1 MRTLL
6 LECDLDSMI
15 CDPPSQALK
24 ADSQLLVTP
33 HIPPRGCNRTADLDT
48 LSINASRWIYIFPPR
63 SFVPSLGGWPGLVHH
78 CAGRTTVIHRN
89 SHSKLTSFCS
99 LGMAP
104 VLVLLRPSGEHI
116 LIVRAPGARDQ
127 HGCHSNPFHRGDSVS
142 TGDQPGPLPVSL
154 EFPPSTGNRG
164 QIRKRGASLA
174 IPHSPVQPASND
186 H

>member
-1 MRTLL
+1 MALSFLQPSLKISYGLLPRFDLDLPMLDEPPIRMRTLL

-78 CAGRTTVIHRN
+78 SARRTTVIHRN
-89 SHSKLTSFCS
+89 SHSNS
-99 LGMAP
+99 
-104 VLVLLRPSGEHI
+104 
-116 LIVRAPGARDQ
+116 
-127 HGCHSNPFHRGDSVS
+127 FHRGGSVS
-142 TGDQPGPLPVSL
+142 TGDQQGPLPVSL
-154 EFPPSTGNRG
+154 EFLPSTGNRG

-174 IPHSPVQPASND
+174 IPHSPVQPASSD